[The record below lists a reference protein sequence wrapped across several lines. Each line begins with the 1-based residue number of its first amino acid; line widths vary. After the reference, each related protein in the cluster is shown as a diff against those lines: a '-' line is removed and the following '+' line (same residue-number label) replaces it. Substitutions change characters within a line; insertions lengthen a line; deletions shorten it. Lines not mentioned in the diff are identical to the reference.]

1 MVVECMSLG
10 FQNGTS
16 LVGSVDLCKT
26 SSYLSL
32 RRSYHIVFIRTTAT
46 LQNSLERHGG
56 CH

>member
-32 RRSYHIVFIRTTAT
+32 WRSYHIVFIRTTAT